1 MTKTSCQLLIEP
13 NLPHLIIEDSAITTN
28 GRSSVPHAA
37 TELVDSA
44 AVLRRMVA
52 AAGPIAIVLSPIN
65 SSFIAAEREAQGR
78 WKCRNSLCT
87 ERLWP
92 VRALVLQA
100 LF

>member
-1 MTKTSCQLLIEP
+1 ML
-13 NLPHLIIEDSAITTN
+13 
-28 GRSSVPHAA
+28 HAA
-37 TELVDSA
+37 AVLVDSA

-65 SSFIAAEREAQGR
+65 SSFIAEEREAQDR

-92 VRALVLQA
+92 VQA
-100 LF
+100 LA